1 VLVALTV
8 IVAVCLVAA
17 GVLFVGAF
25 RWKSGTKELRARLE
39 AARLPIE
46 PKTFDRRELE
56 GLPEPVQRYLR
67 AVLLDGQ
74 PIVAAVSVEHTGT
87 FNTSEA
93 AAQWKPFT
101 STQRVITHRPGFDW
115 DARVAM
121 MPGVPVRVHD
131 AYIAGEGALR
141 AAVFGLV
148 SVVKLRG
155 TPELARG
162 ELMRFLAEA
171 AWYPTSLLPS
181 QGIRWQAADDH
192 SARATLEDG
201 DVTVTLLFH
210 FGEDALIATVRAEAR
225 SRLVG
230 VTAVPTPWQ
239 GRFWSY
245 AIRDGMRIPL
255 DGEVAWML
263 PEGARPYWRGRITT
277 VTYEFSV

>member
-1 VLVALTV
+1 LVALTV
-8 IVAVCLVAA
+8 IGAVCLVAA

-25 RWKSGTKELRARLE
+25 RWKSGTRELRARLE
-39 AARLPIE
+39 AARRPIE
-46 PKTFDRRELE
+46 PTTFDRRELE

-67 AVLLDGQ
+67 AVLQDGQ

-87 FNTSEA
+87 FNTGEA

-101 STQRVITHRPGFDW
+101 STQRVITQRPGFDW

-131 AYIAGEGALR
+131 AYIAGEGSLH

-148 SVVKLRG
+148 PVAKLRG

-181 QGIRWQAADDH
+181 RGIHWQAADDH

-201 DVTVTLLFH
+201 GVTVTLLFR
-210 FGEDALIATVRAEAR
+210 FGKDGLIDTVRAEAR

-230 VTAVPTPWQ
+230 ATAVPTPWQ

-245 AIRDGMRIPL
+245 AIRDGMLVPL

-263 PEGARPYWRGRITT
+263 SDGARPYWRGQITT